1 MEPWDSSLEE
11 IPADIP
17 DLRDEID
24 KKFILEAW
32 DKILKTLTQ
41 REHSVIFEYFFKNK
55 YLSAI
60 GKERKLTLERIR
72 QIRNKALSK
81 LRKPYRIGIMK
92 SFNIPIAE
100 EWFNKEQLEQSKS
113 KEDYIPIKP
122 AWVKVE
128 YNEGV
133 PYLSAHR
140 HHVWQIKP
148 ITHKVYAVWLS
159 QAIEEDE
166 INTSRK
172 ATG

>member
-1 MEPWDSSLEE
+1 MESWDSSLEE

-24 KKFILEAW
+24 KKFILESW

-41 REHSVIFEYFFKNK
+41 REHSVIFEYFFKGK
-55 YLSAI
+55 TLAKI
-60 GKERKLTLERIR
+60 GKERELSIERIR
-72 QIRNKALSK
+72 QIRNKALRK
-81 LRKPYRIGIMK
+81 LRQPSRRGMME

-100 EWFNKEQLEQSKS
+100 EWFNKEQLEQAKS

-122 AWVKVE
+122 EWVKVE

-140 HHVWQIKP
+140 HHMWQIKP
-148 ITHKVYAVWLS
+148 ITHKVYAVWLT